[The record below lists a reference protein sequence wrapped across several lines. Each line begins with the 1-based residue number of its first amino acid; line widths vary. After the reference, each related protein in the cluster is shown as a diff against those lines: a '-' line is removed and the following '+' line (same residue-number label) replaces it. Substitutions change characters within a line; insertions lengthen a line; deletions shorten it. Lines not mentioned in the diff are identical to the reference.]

1 MNNKIIIIIFL
12 ISMAIYNSCILSNER
27 KGGGFT
33 ETHSYNSKISKE
45 LGVFISYYD
54 MLSPFE
60 YMDSIFYVKLAFNE
74 VFTETTYTGRREIVP
89 RYDSAG
95 IPFFRQSLVAL
106 IDTSISEI
114 EYFKGEDYAAEY
126 YESMY
131 KLCFRHLAFENTRFV
146 TRFHYRE
153 PVLTPPYYEG
163 CGGIPDTLKI
173 EVRAYTTYKK
183 LCGIPDSVNVV
194 FGEMV
199 FVKRKE
205 TLSNEIS
212 DKKVN
217 RKRKKLPIIPKEKN
231 YIAHDV

>member
-1 MNNKIIIIIFL
+1 MMKKRVIIVFL
-12 ISMAIYNSCILSNER
+12 ISNIANSYFISCDR

-33 ETHSYNSKISKE
+33 EVYSYNSKISKE

-60 YMDSIFYVKLAFNE
+60 YMDSIFYVKLVFNE
-74 VFTETTYTGRREIVP
+74 IFAETTYTGRREIVP

-106 IDTSISEI
+106 IDTSISKI
-114 EYFKGEDYAAEY
+114 EYFKGKDYASEY
-126 YESMY
+126 PKFKFDHGWNHLQY
-131 KLCFRHLAFENTRFV
+131 KNAILVDQLF
-146 TRFHYRE
+146 YKE
-153 PVLTPPYYEG
+153 PVLSPPYYEG

-199 FVKRKE
+199 FVKRKD
-205 TLSNEIS
+205 TLNNKIS
-212 DKKVN
+212 GNNINKKN
-217 RKRKKLPIIPKEKN
+217 KKLPIIPKEKN
-231 YIAHDV
+231 YIAHD